1 MFYPHLS
8 TPSTSNSAELYT
20 LGSIFELNIRSTS
33 HKLDLQSSSSSC
45 SHIHACEDTRK
56 TYSMG
61 EVLRSSRGGRRQV
74 TRLQVILPSPTHF
87 CHLSFYIDLC
97 SPNHIVS
104 DIQYTTRN
112 KWEKP
117 PTGSPSK
124 SVLLEYEPMRELG
137 RLKNFRW
144 TRQFGSCHVVHYLM
158 WLKNPSLITS

>member
-8 TPSTSNSAELYT
+8 TPSTSNSAELYSWINFRVKHSLNLSQVGLT
-20 LGSIFELNIRSTS
+20 IFFFFFTHPCR
-33 HKLDLQSSSSSC
+33 
-45 SHIHACEDTRK
+45 
-56 TYSMG
+56 

-144 TRQFGSCHVVHYLM
+144 TRQFGSCHVFHYLM